1 MSELARLCCNNERP
15 KISMAYETK
24 GYFLIMF
31 HQGLAPVLPC
41 IALSLGP
48 WVTSHSLG
56 HC

>member
-1 MSELARLCCNNERP
+1 
-15 KISMAYETK
+15 MAYETK

-31 HQGLAPVLPC
+31 HQDLAPVLPC

-56 HC
+56 YC